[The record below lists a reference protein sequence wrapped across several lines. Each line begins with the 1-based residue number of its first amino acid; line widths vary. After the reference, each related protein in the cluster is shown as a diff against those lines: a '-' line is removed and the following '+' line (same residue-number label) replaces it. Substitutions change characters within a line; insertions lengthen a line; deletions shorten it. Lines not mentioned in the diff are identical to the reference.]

1 MHKLYAW
8 EEQNLI
14 AYLTTVESAT
24 PEELKLAAQMFGDS
38 EPDDDIDDIYN
49 EDDDGAHIKVAGPL
63 TQAGPPPIARLLGF
77 SGTSYAGIR
86 AAIDK
91 ARASSKDNV
100 TMHFSSP
107 GGEVM
112 GVDQTWQAI
121 RSLGQQKKVTA
132 RVEGMCASAAYYL
145 ASACDNI
152 AATSPGDEIGSIG
165 VKMVAVVPGPE
176 GQKYEKQVQ
185 IISKNAPNKS
195 DDPSEKAGR
204 TSMQSRVDASERVFM
219 SRVAEGRGV
228 SIDTVR
234 EKFGRGGLM
243 LAEDPDPGEDDALS
257 VGMIDKVVP
266 FGAQSGPAAPD
277 DMSRKM
283 PGRMPG
289 MNSEADEHTLFAG
302 ASGKSDFDIVDK
314 PWDVTAANKRWREK
328 SGSDKEPSASY
339 KDGFFWYDA
348 KDAKN
353 FGAYKLQFVDVVD
366 GKAVAI
372 RRAVFACNGAM
383 SGARGGV
390 QIPGG
395 DKKSVQS
402 RIDGYINKIKKMD
415 DESTKKKGSA
425 TADKEKRMTLKE
437 FLEGNPEAQAELGT
451 MIADAKTQARAS
463 VYGDSKRVLPII
475 ASAAYPEKVKAIG
488 MKVLAG
494 DATVDSF
501 EMAASMF
508 DMLKEAQATTT
519 VVKEQ
524 PDDTPATMVTDD
536 EVLYQK
542 AASLKINIARVQMFV
557 EGWNKD
563 PSHAKE
569 QRDLKAT
576 LKAEIEYQEQLVR
589 DMAVI
594 GNGRQ

>member
-8 EEQNLI
+8 EEENLI

-165 VKMVAVVPGPE
+165 VKMVAIVPGPE

-257 VGMIDKVVP
+257 AGMIDKVVP
-266 FGAQSGPAAPD
+266 FRAQSGPAAPD

-289 MNSEADEHTLFAG
+289 MNSEAT
-302 ASGKSDFDIVDK
+302 S
-314 PWDVTAANKRWREK
+314 
-328 SGSDKEPSASY
+328 
-339 KDGFFWYDA
+339 
-348 KDAKN
+348 
-353 FGAYKLQFVDVVD
+353 
-366 GKAVAI
+366 
-372 RRAVFACNGAM
+372 
-383 SGARGGV
+383 
-390 QIPGG
+390 
-395 DKKSVQS
+395 QS
-402 RIDGYINKIKKMD
+402 KKMD
-415 DESTKKKGSA
+415 DESTKKRGSA

-524 PDDTPATMVTDD
+524 PGDTPATMVTDD

-542 AASLKINIARVQMFV
+542 AASLKINVARVQMFV